1 VPVPALKNI
10 SADDAEFREIIQPG
24 TEPDKGGDM
33 RKIAIINQKGG
44 CGKTTTAINL
54 AACLAEK
61 GKKVLLIDI
70 DPQAHA
76 TLGLTKAADDF
87 EKTVFDLLCYPEH
100 TPILD
105 VIVVLGENLSLVPSH
120 TVLSA
125 AEQKLS
131 GVYGRED
138 RLKDSL
144 AALGDSCQY
153 LIIDCPPSIGL
164 LTFNALKACTETIV
178 PIEPSV
184 YSLHGLT
191 KLLETLDII
200 QHEQGHYIAVKAL
213 ATMINMRTHFCR
225 EIIRTI
231 EGHFGANFYA
241 TMIRCTTRLK
251 EAASRALPISVYDR
265 SCAGYEDYGQLAEE
279 VIADEEAARSCA
291 KNIPYIGPQKVANGV
306 VFTLKAP
313 HHAKVLI
320 VGDFNGWSTE
330 QGEMHY
336 EKEQKVWKRFIPLA
350 PGRYNYKYI
359 VDDAWVSD
367 PSNQNEEDNE
377 FGGKNSVL
385 QVSN

>member
-1 VPVPALKNI
+1 
-10 SADDAEFREIIQPG
+10 
-24 TEPDKGGDM
+24 M

-61 GKKVLLIDI
+61 GKKVLLIDL

-76 TLGLTKAADDF
+76 TLGLAKEADNF
-87 EKTVFDLLCYPEH
+87 EKTVFDVLCYPEQH
-100 TPILD
+100 AILD
-105 VIVVLGENLSLVPSH
+105 TIVVVAENLSLVPSH

-131 GVYGRED
+131 GVFGRED

-144 AALGDSCQY
+144 AALGDSFQY

-184 YSLHGLT
+184 YSLHGLR

-200 QHEQGHYIAVKAL
+200 QHEQDHRIAVKAL
-213 ATMINMRTHFCR
+213 ATMISLRTHFCR

-231 EGHFGANFYA
+231 KEHFGSNFYA
-241 TMIRCTTRLK
+241 TMIRYTTRLK
-251 EAASRALPISVYDR
+251 EAASRALPVSVYDR
-265 SCAGYEDYGQLAEE
+265 TCAGYADYCQLAEE
-279 VIADEEAARSCA
+279 VIADEEAARRYA
-291 KNIPYIGPQKVANGV
+291 KNRACSGLQKVANGV

-313 HHAKVLI
+313 YQAKVLI
-320 VGDFNGWSTE
+320 VGDFNGWSAE

-336 EKEQKVWKRFIPLA
+336 EKEQQVWKRFIPLA

-359 VDDAWVSD
+359 VNDAWMSD
-367 PSNQNEEDNE
+367 PSNPHEEDNE

-385 QVSN
+385 HITN